1 MNAANTNAFFEVEKS
16 GKEKSEF
23 NENSNNSTKMSFKV
37 SMNSGISQS
46 DNGINISIKKIITI
60 LKPPHRYSK
69 YIDIVETTMGI
80 FKNCLI
86 LYGGLGC

>member
-1 MNAANTNAFFEVEKS
+1 MEKS
-16 GKEKSEF
+16 GNDKSEF
-23 NENSNNSTKMSFKV
+23 NEKSNNSTKMSFKMN
-37 SMNSGISQS
+37 MNSGISHS
-46 DNGINISIKKIITI
+46 DGGVNISIKKIITI

-69 YIDIVETTMGI
+69 YANILETTMGI